1 MLCCVVLCMPRQ
13 QVRSCTLDTKVWEPA
28 VVGLFQHIGNEFAN
42 RVWEGGAAPGGGGGG
57 GGPATSGKVGRA
69 AGLAGCRTRL
79 HVCRLGCRLAGIW
92 QEQDQRLTAA
102 AAWAFGGQGPLPS
115 DRPPRC

>member
-79 HVCRLGCRLAGIW
+79 HVCRLGVSAGWHLAGARSAADRCCSLGFW
-92 QEQDQRLTAA
+92 RARAA
-102 AAWAFGGQGPLPS
+102 AI
-115 DRPPRC
+115 